1 MANGTDYLETTMAMN
16 LTTAAPSM
24 TGYENSG
31 MDGFQIFDTVI
42 LIMVA
47 IPTVVGNALIP
58 SALSSSDKLRTTS
71 NLFVCSLAVADLAI
85 GLTVIPLFIGQVA
98 APQAFAHR
106 ASCVAAFGWSIFV
119 EAASVMSLVA
129 ISVDRLLAVTYP
141 MQYVSE
147 VTSSHAMG
155 AILGVWTAAGSVTIV
170 IVVGFKPVITRCHL
184 SQVFDDFSLPASA
197 SLGLL
202 LPWFCMVVVYSVLLR
217 VAKGQAEKLGHLSHS
232 PRHISGRMQLQ
243 ARRTFSLVLGTFSVC
258 WTPFLIT
265 SYLQH
270 YYPDNRH
277 LDNFLQFSVTLAMAN
292 SCLNPWVYALR
303 NDAFQDTFRRI
314 WRRSFRSNTSDGSGE
329 FIPLS
334 RVGRRTKTTLIK
346 EKISIASLL
355 ISTRTVVL
363 VGTGN
368 FRILKEYDLDTI
380 PLSPYC
386 EQRP

>member
-1 MANGTDYLETTMAMN
+1 MANSTDSLETTMSMN
-16 LTTAAPSM
+16 LSTVSPS
-24 TGYENSG
+24 TSVDNGV
-31 MDGFQIFDTVI
+31 DGFQVFDAVI

-47 IPTVVGNALIP
+47 IPTVLGNALIP
-58 SALSSSDKLRTTS
+58 SALISSDKLRTTS

-85 GLTVIPLFIGQVA
+85 GLTVIPLFVGQMA
-98 APQAFAHR
+98 APHAFAYR
-106 ASCVAAFGWSIFV
+106 PSCVAAFGWSIFV

-129 ISVDRLLAVTYP
+129 IAVDRLLAVMYP

-147 VTSSHAMG
+147 VTSTHATG
-155 AILGVWTAAGSVTIV
+155 AILGVWTAAGAVTIV
-170 IVVGFKPVITRCHL
+170 IVVGFKPVITKCHV

-202 LPWFCMVVVYSVLLR
+202 LPLFCLLVVYSVLLR
-217 VAKGQAEKLGHLSHS
+217 VAKAQAEKLGHLSHS
-232 PRHISGRMQLQ
+232 PRHISGRMQHQ

-258 WTPFLIT
+258 WTPFIVT

-270 YYPDNRH
+270 YYPDSRH
-277 LDNFLQFSVTLAMAN
+277 LDHFLQFSITLGMAN

-314 WRRSFRSNTSDGSGE
+314 WRRSFRSHASDGSGE

-334 RVGRRTKTTLIK
+334 RVGRRPRATLVK

-368 FRILKEYDLDTI
+368 FRILKDYDLDTI

-386 EQRP
+386 DQRP